1 MNQETL
7 DKMRQMHLLGM
18 YNAFKTS
25 MESFKTES
33 MTTDQF
39 VAWLVSNEW
48 DDRCNRMIERLI
60 KQASFRYKA
69 SLEEVDY
76 SLERGLERNLL
87 ERLAELSFV
96 KESRDLFITGSS
108 GTGKSYIA
116 TALGY
121 RACQKGMKV
130 LYANTARLM
139 GQLKMA
145 KAKGTISQ
153 ELKKIERADLLVLDD
168 FGIQPFD
175 AGGRMNLM
183 DIVEDRHGKKSRLI
197 TSQVPVKDW
206 YDIIGEKTIADAVLD
221 RIVHQAIRIE
231 LNRELD
237 VLKNSLDDMIEILN
251 PGGRLCIIT
260 FHSLEDRIVKSA
272 FKKNENPCTCPPDF
286 PVCVC
291 GKVSKGCVVTR
302 KPILPSEEELEYNSR
317 SKSAKL
323 RIFERR

>member
-7 DKMRQMHLLGM
+7 EKMRQMRLQGM

-145 KAKGTISQ
+145 KAKGTILQ

-183 DIVEDRHGKKSRLI
+183 DIVEDRHGKKSPLI

-231 LNRELD
+231 LHGD
-237 VLKNSLDDMIEILN
+237 SI
-251 PGGRLCIIT
+251 
-260 FHSLEDRIVKSA
+260 
-272 FKKNENPCTCPPDF
+272 
-286 PVCVC
+286 
-291 GKVSKGCVVTR
+291 R
-302 KPILPSEEELEYNSR
+302 KLQ
-317 SKSAKL
+317 AK
-323 RIFERR
+323 R

>member
-139 GQLKMA
+139 GLLKMA
-145 KAKGTISQ
+145 KAKGTILQ

-183 DIVEDRHGKKSRLI
+183 DIVEDRHGKKSTLI

-231 LNRELD
+231 LHGD
-237 VLKNSLDDMIEILN
+237 SI
-251 PGGRLCIIT
+251 
-260 FHSLEDRIVKSA
+260 
-272 FKKNENPCTCPPDF
+272 
-286 PVCVC
+286 
-291 GKVSKGCVVTR
+291 R
-302 KPILPSEEELEYNSR
+302 KLQ
-317 SKSAKL
+317 AK
-323 RIFERR
+323 R

>member
-1 MNQETL
+1 MEMNQETL
-7 DKMRQMHLLGM
+7 EKMRQMRLQGM

-145 KAKGTISQ
+145 KAKGTILQ

-183 DIVEDRHGKKSRLI
+183 DIVEDRHGKKSTLI

-231 LNRELD
+231 LH
-237 VLKNSLDDMIEILN
+237 
-251 PGGRLCIIT
+251 G
-260 FHSLEDRIVKSA
+260 
-272 FKKNENPCTCPPDF
+272 DF
-286 PVCVC
+286 I
-291 GKVSKGCVVTR
+291 R
-302 KPILPSEEELEYNSR
+302 KLQ
-317 SKSAKL
+317 AK
-323 RIFERR
+323 R

>member
-7 DKMRQMHLLGM
+7 EKMRQMRLQGM

-145 KAKGTISQ
+145 KAKGTILQ

-183 DIVEDRHGKKSRLI
+183 DIVEDRHGKKSTLI

-206 YDIIGEKTIADAVLD
+206 YDIIGEKTIADAFLD

-231 LNRELD
+231 LHGD
-237 VLKNSLDDMIEILN
+237 SI
-251 PGGRLCIIT
+251 
-260 FHSLEDRIVKSA
+260 
-272 FKKNENPCTCPPDF
+272 
-286 PVCVC
+286 
-291 GKVSKGCVVTR
+291 R
-302 KPILPSEEELEYNSR
+302 KLQ
-317 SKSAKL
+317 AK
-323 RIFERR
+323 R

>member
-7 DKMRQMHLLGM
+7 DKMRQMRLLGM
-18 YNAFKTS
+18 YNAFKIS

-39 VAWLVSNEW
+39 VAWLVSSEW

-145 KAKGTISQ
+145 KAKGTILQ

-183 DIVEDRHGKKSRLI
+183 DIVEDRYGKKSTLI
-197 TSQVPVKDW
+197 TSRVPVKDW

-231 LNRELD
+231 LHGD
-237 VLKNSLDDMIEILN
+237 SI
-251 PGGRLCIIT
+251 
-260 FHSLEDRIVKSA
+260 
-272 FKKNENPCTCPPDF
+272 
-286 PVCVC
+286 
-291 GKVSKGCVVTR
+291 R
-302 KPILPSEEELEYNSR
+302 KLQ
-317 SKSAKL
+317 AK
-323 RIFERR
+323 R

>member
-1 MNQETL
+1 MEMNQETL
-7 DKMRQMHLLGM
+7 DKMRQMRLLGM
-18 YNAFKTS
+18 YNAFKIS

-145 KAKGTISQ
+145 KAKGTILQ

-183 DIVEDRHGKKSRLI
+183 DIVEDRYGKKSTLL
-197 TSQVPVKDW
+197 TSRVPVKDW

-231 LNRELD
+231 LHGD
-237 VLKNSLDDMIEILN
+237 SI
-251 PGGRLCIIT
+251 
-260 FHSLEDRIVKSA
+260 
-272 FKKNENPCTCPPDF
+272 
-286 PVCVC
+286 
-291 GKVSKGCVVTR
+291 R
-302 KPILPSEEELEYNSR
+302 KLQ
-317 SKSAKL
+317 AK
-323 RIFERR
+323 R

>member
-7 DKMRQMHLLGM
+7 DKMRQMRLLGM
-18 YNAFKTS
+18 YNAFKIS

-116 TALGY
+116 TALG
-121 RACQKGMKV
+121 
-130 LYANTARLM
+130 
-139 GQLKMA
+139 
-145 KAKGTISQ
+145 
-153 ELKKIERADLLVLDD
+153 
-168 FGIQPFD
+168 
-175 AGGRMNLM
+175 
-183 DIVEDRHGKKSRLI
+183 
-197 TSQVPVKDW
+197 
-206 YDIIGEKTIADAVLD
+206 
-221 RIVHQAIRIE
+221 
-231 LNRELD
+231 
-237 VLKNSLDDMIEILN
+237 
-251 PGGRLCIIT
+251 
-260 FHSLEDRIVKSA
+260 
-272 FKKNENPCTCPPDF
+272 
-286 PVCVC
+286 
-291 GKVSKGCVVTR
+291 
-302 KPILPSEEELEYNSR
+302 
-317 SKSAKL
+317 
-323 RIFERR
+323 

>member
-7 DKMRQMHLLGM
+7 DKMRQMRLLGM
-18 YNAFKTS
+18 YNAFKIS

-130 LYANTARLM
+130 LYANTA
-139 GQLKMA
+139 
-145 KAKGTISQ
+145 KAKGTILQ

-183 DIVEDRHGKKSRLI
+183 DIVEDRYGKKSTLI
-197 TSQVPVKDW
+197 TSRVPVKDW

-231 LNRELD
+231 LHGD
-237 VLKNSLDDMIEILN
+237 SI
-251 PGGRLCIIT
+251 
-260 FHSLEDRIVKSA
+260 
-272 FKKNENPCTCPPDF
+272 
-286 PVCVC
+286 
-291 GKVSKGCVVTR
+291 R
-302 KPILPSEEELEYNSR
+302 KLQ
-317 SKSAKL
+317 AK
-323 RIFERR
+323 R

>member
-7 DKMRQMHLLGM
+7 DKMRQMRLLGM
-18 YNAFKTS
+18 YNAFKIS

-39 VAWLVSNEW
+39 VAWLVSNEG

-145 KAKGTISQ
+145 KAKGTILQ

-183 DIVEDRHGKKSRLI
+183 DIVEDRYGKKSTLI
-197 TSQVPVKDW
+197 TSRVPVKDW

-231 LNRELD
+231 LHGD
-237 VLKNSLDDMIEILN
+237 SI
-251 PGGRLCIIT
+251 
-260 FHSLEDRIVKSA
+260 
-272 FKKNENPCTCPPDF
+272 
-286 PVCVC
+286 
-291 GKVSKGCVVTR
+291 R
-302 KPILPSEEELEYNSR
+302 KLQ
-317 SKSAKL
+317 AK
-323 RIFERR
+323 R

>member
-7 DKMRQMHLLGM
+7 DKMRQMRLLGM
-18 YNAFKTS
+18 YNAFKIS

-145 KAKGTISQ
+145 KAKGTILQ

-183 DIVEDRHGKKSRLI
+183 DIVEDRYGKKSTLI
-197 TSQVPVKDW
+197 TSRVPVKDW

-221 RIVHQAIRIE
+221 RIVHKAIRIE
-231 LNRELD
+231 LHGD
-237 VLKNSLDDMIEILN
+237 SI
-251 PGGRLCIIT
+251 
-260 FHSLEDRIVKSA
+260 
-272 FKKNENPCTCPPDF
+272 
-286 PVCVC
+286 
-291 GKVSKGCVVTR
+291 R
-302 KPILPSEEELEYNSR
+302 K
-317 SKSAKL
+317 
-323 RIFERR
+323 

>member
-130 LYANTARLM
+130 LHANTARLM

-145 KAKGTISQ
+145 KAKGTILQ

-183 DIVEDRHGKKSRLI
+183 DIVEDRHGKKSTLI

-206 YDIIGEKTIADAVLD
+206 YDIIGEKTIADAVLY

-231 LNRELD
+231 LHGD
-237 VLKNSLDDMIEILN
+237 SI
-251 PGGRLCIIT
+251 
-260 FHSLEDRIVKSA
+260 
-272 FKKNENPCTCPPDF
+272 
-286 PVCVC
+286 
-291 GKVSKGCVVTR
+291 R
-302 KPILPSEEELEYNSR
+302 KLQ
-317 SKSAKL
+317 AK
-323 RIFERR
+323 R

>member
-7 DKMRQMHLLGM
+7 EKMRQTRLQGM

-130 LYANTARLM
+130 LYANTASSTPFSSTHCTVPS
-139 GQLKMA
+139 GQASLIA
-145 KAKGTISQ
+145 KAASASVLPEALMAVYLGAPVGVALMTLIVTVSVIS
-153 ELKKIERADLLVLDD
+153 A
-168 FGIQPFD
+168 
-175 AGGRMNLM
+175 
-183 DIVEDRHGKKSRLI
+183 
-197 TSQVPVKDW
+197 
-206 YDIIGEKTIADAVLD
+206 
-221 RIVHQAIRIE
+221 
-231 LNRELD
+231 
-237 VLKNSLDDMIEILN
+237 
-251 PGGRLCIIT
+251 
-260 FHSLEDRIVKSA
+260 
-272 FKKNENPCTCPPDF
+272 
-286 PVCVC
+286 
-291 GKVSKGCVVTR
+291 
-302 KPILPSEEELEYNSR
+302 
-317 SKSAKL
+317 
-323 RIFERR
+323 

>member
-69 SLEEVDY
+69 SLEEVDS
-76 SLERGLERNLL
+76 SLERGLERNRL

-96 KESRDLFITGSS
+96 NESRDLFITGSS

-145 KAKGTISQ
+145 KAKGTILQ

-183 DIVEDRHGKKSRLI
+183 DIVEDRHGKKSTLI

-231 LNRELD
+231 LHGD
-237 VLKNSLDDMIEILN
+237 SI
-251 PGGRLCIIT
+251 
-260 FHSLEDRIVKSA
+260 
-272 FKKNENPCTCPPDF
+272 
-286 PVCVC
+286 
-291 GKVSKGCVVTR
+291 R
-302 KPILPSEEELEYNSR
+302 KLQ
-317 SKSAKL
+317 AK
-323 RIFERR
+323 R

>member
-7 DKMRQMHLLGM
+7 DKMRQMRLLGM
-18 YNAFKTS
+18 YNAFKIS

-87 ERLAELSFV
+87 ERFAELSFV

-145 KAKGTISQ
+145 KAKGTILQ

-183 DIVEDRHGKKSRLI
+183 DIVEDRYGKKSTLI
-197 TSQVPVKDW
+197 TSRVPVKDW

-231 LNRELD
+231 LHGD
-237 VLKNSLDDMIEILN
+237 SI
-251 PGGRLCIIT
+251 
-260 FHSLEDRIVKSA
+260 
-272 FKKNENPCTCPPDF
+272 
-286 PVCVC
+286 
-291 GKVSKGCVVTR
+291 R
-302 KPILPSEEELEYNSR
+302 KLQ
-317 SKSAKL
+317 AK
-323 RIFERR
+323 R

>member
-7 DKMRQMHLLGM
+7 DKMRQMRLLGM
-18 YNAFKTS
+18 YNAFKIS

-145 KAKGTISQ
+145 KAKGTILQ

-183 DIVEDRHGKKSRLI
+183 DIVEDRYGKKSTLI
-197 TSQVPVKDW
+197 TSRVPVKDW

-221 RIVHQAIRIE
+221 RIVHHAIRIE
-231 LNRELD
+231 LHGD
-237 VLKNSLDDMIEILN
+237 SI
-251 PGGRLCIIT
+251 
-260 FHSLEDRIVKSA
+260 
-272 FKKNENPCTCPPDF
+272 
-286 PVCVC
+286 
-291 GKVSKGCVVTR
+291 R
-302 KPILPSEEELEYNSR
+302 KLQ
-317 SKSAKL
+317 AK
-323 RIFERR
+323 R

>member
-1 MNQETL
+1 MGMNQETL
-7 DKMRQMHLLGM
+7 DKMRQMRLLGM

-145 KAKGTISQ
+145 KAKGTILQ

-183 DIVEDRHGKKSRLI
+183 DIVEDRHGKKSTLI

-231 LNRELD
+231 LHGD
-237 VLKNSLDDMIEILN
+237 SI
-251 PGGRLCIIT
+251 
-260 FHSLEDRIVKSA
+260 
-272 FKKNENPCTCPPDF
+272 
-286 PVCVC
+286 
-291 GKVSKGCVVTR
+291 R
-302 KPILPSEEELEYNSR
+302 KLQ
-317 SKSAKL
+317 AK
-323 RIFERR
+323 R

>member
-7 DKMRQMHLLGM
+7 DKMRQMRLLGM
-18 YNAFKTS
+18 YNAFKIS

-145 KAKGTISQ
+145 KAKGTILQ

-183 DIVEDRHGKKSRLI
+183 DIVEDRYGKKSTLI
-197 TSQVPVKDW
+197 TSRVPVKDW

-221 RIVHQAIRIE
+221 RIVHQAIRFE
-231 LNRELD
+231 LHGD
-237 VLKNSLDDMIEILN
+237 SI
-251 PGGRLCIIT
+251 
-260 FHSLEDRIVKSA
+260 
-272 FKKNENPCTCPPDF
+272 
-286 PVCVC
+286 
-291 GKVSKGCVVTR
+291 R
-302 KPILPSEEELEYNSR
+302 KLQ
-317 SKSAKL
+317 AK
-323 RIFERR
+323 R

>member
-7 DKMRQMHLLGM
+7 EKMRQMRLQGM

-145 KAKGTISQ
+145 KAKGTILQ

-183 DIVEDRHGKKSRLI
+183 DIVEDRHGKKSTLI

-206 YDIIGEKTIADAVLD
+206 YDIIGKKTIADAVLD

-231 LNRELD
+231 LHGD
-237 VLKNSLDDMIEILN
+237 SI
-251 PGGRLCIIT
+251 
-260 FHSLEDRIVKSA
+260 
-272 FKKNENPCTCPPDF
+272 
-286 PVCVC
+286 
-291 GKVSKGCVVTR
+291 R
-302 KPILPSEEELEYNSR
+302 KLQ
-317 SKSAKL
+317 AK
-323 RIFERR
+323 R

>member
-116 TALGY
+116 TAPGY
-121 RACQKGMKV
+121 RVCQKGMKV
-130 LYANTARLM
+130 LHANTARLM

-145 KAKGTISQ
+145 KAKGTILQ

-183 DIVEDRHGKKSRLI
+183 DIVEDRYGKKSTLI
-197 TSQVPVKDW
+197 TSRVPVKDW

-231 LNRELD
+231 LHGD
-237 VLKNSLDDMIEILN
+237 SI
-251 PGGRLCIIT
+251 
-260 FHSLEDRIVKSA
+260 
-272 FKKNENPCTCPPDF
+272 
-286 PVCVC
+286 
-291 GKVSKGCVVTR
+291 R
-302 KPILPSEEELEYNSR
+302 KLQ
-317 SKSAKL
+317 AK
-323 RIFERR
+323 R

>member
-7 DKMRQMHLLGM
+7 DKMRQMRLLGM

-139 GQLKMA
+139 GLLKMA
-145 KAKGTISQ
+145 KAKGTILQ

-183 DIVEDRHGKKSRLI
+183 DIVEDRHGKKSTLI

-231 LNRELD
+231 LHGD
-237 VLKNSLDDMIEILN
+237 SI
-251 PGGRLCIIT
+251 
-260 FHSLEDRIVKSA
+260 
-272 FKKNENPCTCPPDF
+272 
-286 PVCVC
+286 
-291 GKVSKGCVVTR
+291 R
-302 KPILPSEEELEYNSR
+302 KLQ
-317 SKSAKL
+317 AK
-323 RIFERR
+323 R

>member
-116 TALGY
+116 TAPGY
-121 RACQKGMKV
+121 RVCQKGMKV

-145 KAKGTISQ
+145 KAKGTILQ

-231 LNRELD
+231 LHGD
-237 VLKNSLDDMIEILN
+237 SI
-251 PGGRLCIIT
+251 
-260 FHSLEDRIVKSA
+260 
-272 FKKNENPCTCPPDF
+272 
-286 PVCVC
+286 
-291 GKVSKGCVVTR
+291 R
-302 KPILPSEEELEYNSR
+302 KLQ
-317 SKSAKL
+317 AK
-323 RIFERR
+323 R

>member
-7 DKMRQMHLLGM
+7 EKICQMRLQGM

-76 SLERGLERNLL
+76 SLKRGFERNLL

-121 RACQKGMKV
+121 RACPKGMKV

-139 GQLKMA
+139 G
-145 KAKGTISQ
+145 
-153 ELKKIERADLLVLDD
+153 
-168 FGIQPFD
+168 
-175 AGGRMNLM
+175 
-183 DIVEDRHGKKSRLI
+183 
-197 TSQVPVKDW
+197 
-206 YDIIGEKTIADAVLD
+206 
-221 RIVHQAIRIE
+221 
-231 LNRELD
+231 
-237 VLKNSLDDMIEILN
+237 
-251 PGGRLCIIT
+251 C
-260 FHSLEDRIVKSA
+260 
-272 FKKNENPCTCPPDF
+272 
-286 PVCVC
+286 
-291 GKVSKGCVVTR
+291 
-302 KPILPSEEELEYNSR
+302 
-317 SKSAKL
+317 
-323 RIFERR
+323 

>member
-7 DKMRQMHLLGM
+7 DKMRQMRLLGM
-18 YNAFKTS
+18 YNAFKIS

-145 KAKGTISQ
+145 KAKGTILQ

-183 DIVEDRHGKKSRLI
+183 DIVEDRYGKKSTLI
-197 TSQVPVKDW
+197 TSRVPVKDW
-206 YDIIGEKTIADAVLD
+206 YDIIGEKTIAAAVLD

-231 LNRELD
+231 LHGD
-237 VLKNSLDDMIEILN
+237 SI
-251 PGGRLCIIT
+251 
-260 FHSLEDRIVKSA
+260 
-272 FKKNENPCTCPPDF
+272 
-286 PVCVC
+286 
-291 GKVSKGCVVTR
+291 R
-302 KPILPSEEELEYNSR
+302 KLQ
-317 SKSAKL
+317 AK
-323 RIFERR
+323 R

>member
-1 MNQETL
+1 MEMNQETL
-7 DKMRQMHLLGM
+7 EKMRQMRLQGM

-145 KAKGTISQ
+145 KAKGTILQ

-183 DIVEDRHGKKSRLI
+183 DIVEDRHGKKSTLI

-231 LNRELD
+231 LHGD
-237 VLKNSLDDMIEILN
+237 SI
-251 PGGRLCIIT
+251 
-260 FHSLEDRIVKSA
+260 
-272 FKKNENPCTCPPDF
+272 
-286 PVCVC
+286 
-291 GKVSKGCVVTR
+291 R
-302 KPILPSEEELEYNSR
+302 KLQ
-317 SKSAKL
+317 AK
-323 RIFERR
+323 R

>member
-7 DKMRQMHLLGM
+7 EKMRQMRLQGM

-39 VAWLVSNEW
+39 VAWLVSIEW

-145 KAKGTISQ
+145 KAKGTILQ

-183 DIVEDRHGKKSRLI
+183 DIVEDRHGKKSTLI

-231 LNRELD
+231 LHGD
-237 VLKNSLDDMIEILN
+237 SI
-251 PGGRLCIIT
+251 
-260 FHSLEDRIVKSA
+260 
-272 FKKNENPCTCPPDF
+272 
-286 PVCVC
+286 
-291 GKVSKGCVVTR
+291 R
-302 KPILPSEEELEYNSR
+302 KLQ
-317 SKSAKL
+317 AK
-323 RIFERR
+323 R

>member
-145 KAKGTISQ
+145 KAKGTILQ

-183 DIVEDRHGKKSRLI
+183 DIVEDRHGKKSTLI
-197 TSQVPVKDW
+197 TSPVPVKDW

-231 LNRELD
+231 LHGD
-237 VLKNSLDDMIEILN
+237 SI
-251 PGGRLCIIT
+251 
-260 FHSLEDRIVKSA
+260 
-272 FKKNENPCTCPPDF
+272 
-286 PVCVC
+286 
-291 GKVSKGCVVTR
+291 R
-302 KPILPSEEELEYNSR
+302 KLQ
-317 SKSAKL
+317 AK
-323 RIFERR
+323 R

>member
-1 MNQETL
+1 
-7 DKMRQMHLLGM
+7 MRQMRLLGM
-18 YNAFKTS
+18 YNAFKIS

-145 KAKGTISQ
+145 KAKGTILQ

-183 DIVEDRHGKKSRLI
+183 DIVEDRYGKKSTLI
-197 TSQVPVKDW
+197 TSRVPVKDW

-231 LNRELD
+231 LHGD
-237 VLKNSLDDMIEILN
+237 SI
-251 PGGRLCIIT
+251 
-260 FHSLEDRIVKSA
+260 
-272 FKKNENPCTCPPDF
+272 
-286 PVCVC
+286 
-291 GKVSKGCVVTR
+291 R
-302 KPILPSEEELEYNSR
+302 KLQ
-317 SKSAKL
+317 AK
-323 RIFERR
+323 R

>member
-1 MNQETL
+1 MEMNQETL
-7 DKMRQMHLLGM
+7 EKMRQTRLQGM

-130 LYANTARLM
+130 LHANTARLM

-145 KAKGTISQ
+145 KAKGTILQ

-183 DIVEDRHGKKSRLI
+183 DIVEDRHGKKSTLI

-206 YDIIGEKTIADAVLD
+206 YDIIGEKTIANAVLD

-231 LNRELD
+231 LHGD
-237 VLKNSLDDMIEILN
+237 SI
-251 PGGRLCIIT
+251 
-260 FHSLEDRIVKSA
+260 
-272 FKKNENPCTCPPDF
+272 
-286 PVCVC
+286 
-291 GKVSKGCVVTR
+291 R
-302 KPILPSEEELEYNSR
+302 KLQ
-317 SKSAKL
+317 AK
-323 RIFERR
+323 R

>member
-7 DKMRQMHLLGM
+7 EKMRQMRLQGM

-145 KAKGTISQ
+145 KAKGTILQ

-183 DIVEDRHGKKSRLI
+183 DIVEDRHGKKSTLI

-231 LNRELD
+231 LHGE
-237 VLKNSLDDMIEILN
+237 SI
-251 PGGRLCIIT
+251 
-260 FHSLEDRIVKSA
+260 
-272 FKKNENPCTCPPDF
+272 
-286 PVCVC
+286 
-291 GKVSKGCVVTR
+291 R
-302 KPILPSEEELEYNSR
+302 KLQ
-317 SKSAKL
+317 AK
-323 RIFERR
+323 R

>member
-7 DKMRQMHLLGM
+7 EKMRQTRLQGM

-145 KAKGTISQ
+145 KAKGTILQ

-183 DIVEDRHGKKSRLI
+183 DIVEDRHGKKSTLI

-231 LNRELD
+231 LHGD
-237 VLKNSLDDMIEILN
+237 SI
-251 PGGRLCIIT
+251 
-260 FHSLEDRIVKSA
+260 
-272 FKKNENPCTCPPDF
+272 
-286 PVCVC
+286 
-291 GKVSKGCVVTR
+291 R
-302 KPILPSEEELEYNSR
+302 KLQ
-317 SKSAKL
+317 AK
-323 RIFERR
+323 R

>member
-7 DKMRQMHLLGM
+7 DKMRQMRLLGM
-18 YNAFKTS
+18 YNAFKIS

-145 KAKGTISQ
+145 KAKGTILQ

-183 DIVEDRHGKKSRLI
+183 DIVEDRYGKKSTLI
-197 TSQVPVKDW
+197 TSRVPVKDW
-206 YDIIGEKTIADAVLD
+206 YDFIGEKTIADAVLD

-231 LNRELD
+231 LHGD
-237 VLKNSLDDMIEILN
+237 SI
-251 PGGRLCIIT
+251 
-260 FHSLEDRIVKSA
+260 
-272 FKKNENPCTCPPDF
+272 
-286 PVCVC
+286 
-291 GKVSKGCVVTR
+291 R
-302 KPILPSEEELEYNSR
+302 KLQ
-317 SKSAKL
+317 AK
-323 RIFERR
+323 R

>member
-7 DKMRQMHLLGM
+7 DKMRQMRLLGM

-116 TALGY
+116 TAPGY
-121 RACQKGMKV
+121 RVCQKGMKV
-130 LYANTARLM
+130 LHANTARLM

-183 DIVEDRHGKKSRLI
+183 DIVEDRHGKKSTLI

-231 LNRELD
+231 LHGD
-237 VLKNSLDDMIEILN
+237 SI
-251 PGGRLCIIT
+251 
-260 FHSLEDRIVKSA
+260 
-272 FKKNENPCTCPPDF
+272 
-286 PVCVC
+286 
-291 GKVSKGCVVTR
+291 R
-302 KPILPSEEELEYNSR
+302 KLQ
-317 SKSAKL
+317 AK
-323 RIFERR
+323 R

>member
-7 DKMRQMHLLGM
+7 DKMRQMRLLGM
-18 YNAFKTS
+18 YNAFKIS

-145 KAKGTISQ
+145 KAKGTILQ
-153 ELKKIERADLLVLDD
+153 VLKKIERADLLVLDD

-183 DIVEDRHGKKSRLI
+183 DIVEDRYGKKSTLI
-197 TSQVPVKDW
+197 TSRVPVKDW

-231 LNRELD
+231 LHGD
-237 VLKNSLDDMIEILN
+237 SI
-251 PGGRLCIIT
+251 
-260 FHSLEDRIVKSA
+260 
-272 FKKNENPCTCPPDF
+272 
-286 PVCVC
+286 
-291 GKVSKGCVVTR
+291 R
-302 KPILPSEEELEYNSR
+302 KLQ
-317 SKSAKL
+317 AK
-323 RIFERR
+323 R

>member
-7 DKMRQMHLLGM
+7 DKMRQMRLLGM

-130 LYANTARLM
+130 LHANTARLM

-145 KAKGTISQ
+145 KAKGTILQ

-183 DIVEDRHGKKSRLI
+183 DIVEDRHGKKSTLI

-231 LNRELD
+231 LHGD
-237 VLKNSLDDMIEILN
+237 SI
-251 PGGRLCIIT
+251 
-260 FHSLEDRIVKSA
+260 
-272 FKKNENPCTCPPDF
+272 
-286 PVCVC
+286 
-291 GKVSKGCVVTR
+291 R
-302 KPILPSEEELEYNSR
+302 KLQ
-317 SKSAKL
+317 AK
-323 RIFERR
+323 R